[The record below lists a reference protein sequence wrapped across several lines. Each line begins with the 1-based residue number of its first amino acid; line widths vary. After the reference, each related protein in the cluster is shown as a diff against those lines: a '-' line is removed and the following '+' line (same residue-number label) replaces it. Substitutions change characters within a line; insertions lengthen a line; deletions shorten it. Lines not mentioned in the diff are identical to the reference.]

1 MARPHARP
9 AAGPVRRRPAYLHLP
24 RARHR
29 RRLLPQAPAPQPGFH
44 LLARTHRQLMPPGGP
59 VTGLRHRAGSR
70 MSADRDFGKEAAPP
84 PLTFKEAAALRPG
97 MRRARTRRA
106 IQLDGSRRTPQ
117 DDTAAARWSLGRGNA
132 LVPWSW
138 QMTAMSMAGSVH
150 GLLRAATLDCAWRD
164 PAPA

>member
-1 MARPHARP
+1 
-9 AAGPVRRRPAYLHLP
+9 
-24 RARHR
+24 
-29 RRLLPQAPAPQPGFH
+29 
-44 LLARTHRQLMPPGGP
+44 
-59 VTGLRHRAGSR
+59 